1 MDMTKKDGGVIEH
14 WDFNTLSYT
23 AEIVKER
30 LGIEIKTDNA
40 MILSG
45 YIKEDPTGRFELG
58 NHFRS
63 SMIIEIDEENGIVE
77 TSNTIYRLA
86 GPAGEGLGDLGDLIL
101 KVFY

>member
-1 MDMTKKDGGVIEH
+1 MDMTKKDGGVIEQ

-23 AEIVKER
+23 AEDVKEKV
-30 LGIEIKTDNA
+30 GIEIKTDNA

-45 YIKEDPTGRFELG
+45 YIKEDPTGRFEVG

-63 SMIIEIDEENGIVE
+63 SLIIEIDEENGIVE
-77 TSNTIYRLA
+77 TKHTIYRLH
-86 GPAGEGLGDLGDLIL
+86 GPAGEGIGDLGNLIL